1 MRGAEAA
8 SASVRAQDAVQPAAV
23 LLASWLIPAWGPASV
38 ARGAVKRVGRQLQKP
53 RLPTSRRQHSLP
65 QLTASAVGA
74 EASAASAGQQ
84 ALPRA
89 ASGRL
94 AWAAAATVAAWEPAS
109 SALVVVLVPASRA
122 SWPGG
127 AGPSAAF
134 AEQLALPG
142 SAFEQL
148 AWAALVAVA
157 AWGSASLAPVV
168 VLVSASRVSWSV
180 GAEASAA
187 SAGQQAL
194 PGSASEQ
201 LAWAAVATVAVWG
214 PASLALVVV
223 LVPASR
229 VLCPGGAGPSA
240 VFAEQLASPGS
251 ASEQLAWAAFATAA
265 AWGSASV
272 PAVRPARPWTS
283 AIVPGRW
290 RGGEYELRKRRGVAC
305 VGMQECRR
313 AWASWNRRES
323 WPAWPSSRLK
333 PWAGRRERTLENCR
347 GRGAASVPQA
357 CGMGAVQPCCS
368 LWRLASQR
376 ASSPPASVQ
385 RAWRP

>member
-23 LLASWLIPAWGPASV
+23 SLASWSAPAWGPTSL
-38 ARGAVKRVGRQLQKP
+38 ARGAVKHVARQLQKP
-53 RLPTSRRQHSLP
+53 RLPTPPRQHSPP

-74 EASAASAGQQ
+74 EASAASAGQL
-84 ALPRA
+84 ALPGS

-94 AWAAAATVAAWEPAS
+94 AWAAAATVAVWEPAS
-109 SALVVVLVPASRA
+109 VPASRVL
-122 SWPGG
+122 WPGG
-127 AGPSAAF
+127 AGPSAVF

-157 AWGSASLAPVV
+157 AWV
-168 VLVSASRVSWSV
+168 
-180 GAEASAA
+180 
-187 SAGQQAL
+187 
-194 PGSASEQ
+194 
-201 LAWAAVATVAVWG
+201 
-214 PASLALVVV
+214 PASSALVVV

-229 VLCPGGAGPSA
+229 ASWPGGAEASA
-240 VFAEQLASPGS
+240 AFAEQLASPGS
-251 ASEQLAWAAFATAA
+251 ASEQLAWAASATAA

-272 PAVRPARPWTS
+272 PAVRPWTS
-283 AIVPGRW
+283 AIVPGWW

-323 WPAWPSSRLK
+323 WLAWLSSRLK
-333 PWAGRRERTLENCR
+333 PWAGRRERTPENCR

-357 CGMGAVQPCCS
+357 CGMGAVQPCRS

-376 ASSPPASVQ
+376 ASSPPASVR
-385 RAWRP
+385 RAFV

>member
-157 AWGSASLAPVV
+157 
-168 VLVSASRVSWSV
+168 
-180 GAEASAA
+180 
-187 SAGQQAL
+187 
-194 PGSASEQ
+194 
-201 LAWAAVATVAVWG
+201 VWE
-214 PASLALVVV
+214 P
-223 LVPASR
+223 
-229 VLCPGGAGPSA
+229 
-240 VFAEQLASPGS
+240 
-251 ASEQLAWAAFATAA
+251 
-265 AWGSASV
+265 ASV
-272 PAVRPARPWTS
+272 PAVRPWTS

-313 AWASWNRRES
+313 AWVPWNRRES